1 MGSIEPTPGRST
13 ENKKTQAHT
22 LYLPSL
28 KHLNTAEQSS
38 LSFFTYIIIII
49 TIKLI
54 NYIILCVNCV
64 LLSYNF
70 SLENLNMEN
79 IVEPDESFE
88 FSNLSLANPVGIQGG
103 AYFTKILNNNSP
115 LYIQTTRCV
124 TRQGII
130 KSGKKHYADF
140 MFDNNSA
147 SLINWFENLES
158 RCQQLILGKSSE
170 WFQNALDVSD
180 VENAFNSTIRIYKSG
195 KFYLVR
201 ANVKN
206 NALNEP
212 SIKIYNENEI
222 PLAMSDI
229 TSDKNLISILEIQG
243 IKFTSRNFQIEIEI
257 KQIMVLNNDLLFNN
271 CLIKTDNTRRLSGK
285 IKDTPMDEII
295 NCITATTTLREDDNT
310 LEDDDEVKTTVI
322 DTEPL
327 LTSTENTEENADA
340 ITLNDENKNENEHE
354 TNEEVVLTSDV
365 SSKDLDVSLEL
376 VVPVSEPDLELTE
389 VDFSCTLEDTIEEI
403 KLKKPNQVYF
413 ELYKEAKKKA
423 KLAKRSAIIAYLEAK
438 NIKKTYM
445 IENVNDSD
453 SDFDAEIDEVSESEL
468 ESF

>member
-1 MGSIEPTPGRST
+1 
-13 ENKKTQAHT
+13 
-22 LYLPSL
+22 
-28 KHLNTAEQSS
+28 
-38 LSFFTYIIIII
+38 
-49 TIKLI
+49 
-54 NYIILCVNCV
+54 
-64 LLSYNF
+64 
-70 SLENLNMEN
+70 MEN
-79 IVEPDESFE
+79 IVEPNESFE
-88 FSNLSLANPVGIQGG
+88 FTNLSLANPVGIQGG
-103 AYFTKILNNNSP
+103 AYFTKILNNNNP

-124 TRQGII
+124 TRQGLV
-130 KSGKKHYADF
+130 KSGKKYYGDF
-140 MFDNNSA
+140 MFDNSSA

-170 WFQNALDVSD
+170 WFQSALDVSD
-180 VENAFNSTIRIYKSG
+180 IENAFNSTIRIYKSG

-212 SIKIYNENEI
+212 SIKIYNENEV
-222 PLAMSDI
+222 PLAISDI

-271 CLIKTDNTRRLSGK
+271 CLIKTDNTHRLNGK
-285 IKDTPMDEII
+285 IKDTPADDII
-295 NCITATTTLREDDNT
+295 KCIEDT
-310 LEDDDEVKTTVI
+310 LEDEPTTVVI
-322 DTEPL
+322 V
-327 LTSTENTEENADA
+327 ENQNNGREKPVHEEEEEEDKENITIIKTEELGLSMLDDDA
-340 ITLNDENKNENEHE
+340 VESSDIIISKEDPPTTTEQDSILKNIQSDDNL
-354 TNEEVVLTSDV
+354 EVLA
-365 SSKDLDVSLEL
+365 EM
-376 VVPVSEPDLELTE
+376 EPELTE
-389 VDFSCTLEDTIEEI
+389 IDFNCTLEDTIEEI